1 MHQDHLSLLASL
13 LAGGVEFVVV
23 GGVAVNAHGYVRA
36 TNDIDFF
43 IRATEENA
51 EATYRA
57 LVAAGVS
64 LPGVEPL
71 DILNDESHLR
81 FGEDGRRVDIL
92 TSIGE
97 LTFDRVWRNRIE
109 IELVG
114 LRIPFICKSDLL
126 ENKREIGRLRD
137 LADVE
142 ELECIPERFD

>member
-1 MHQDHLSLLASL
+1 MHQDHLSLLTSL
-13 LAGGVEFVVV
+13 LGAGVEFVVV

-36 TNDIDFF
+36 TNDIDVF

-51 EATYRA
+51 HAVYRV
-57 LVAAGVS
+57 LVVAGVS

-71 DILNDESHLR
+71 DILDNERHLR

-97 LTFDRVWRNRIE
+97 LTFDRIWRNRIE
-109 IELVG
+109 IDFMG

-142 ELECIPERFD
+142 ELESIPERIE

>member
-1 MHQDHLSLLASL
+1 MHQDHLSLLTSL
-13 LAGGVEFVVV
+13 LAAGVELVVV

-36 TNDIDFF
+36 TNDIDIF

-51 EATYRA
+51 QAIYRV
-57 LVAAGVS
+57 LTTAGVA

-71 DILNDESHLR
+71 DILDDERHLR

-97 LTFDRVWRNRIE
+97 MPFDRVWRNRIE
-109 IELVG
+109 IDFMG
-114 LRIPFICKSDLL
+114 RRIPFICKSDLM

-142 ELECIPERFD
+142 ELESIPERLE